1 MNIPHNSLMEKI
13 KELVRLCEQIASDYG
28 DDASWF
34 KQPASDEMIF
44 NWENKHNVFI
54 PKTYKEWLSFTN
66 EAQIR
71 NSLAHFYG
79 PDKFVMNSG
88 DLPEDLIV
96 IADLI
101 GDGEQLCFSKITRNF
116 VWVDHGELEIIDD
129 FGAVLSEIIRMLKP
143 KSYLSPK
150 MEKLLIN
157 MVKNNGQNEA
167 IVKAE

>member
-1 MNIPHNSLMEKI
+1 MVLSISFLFCFIKI
-13 KELVRLCEQIASDYG
+13 RYYRSKDIKNKG
-28 DDASWF
+28 NNNF
-34 KQPASDEMIF
+34 KKQE
-44 NWENKHNVFI
+44 
-54 PKTYKEWLSFTN
+54 TYKEWLSFTN

-143 KSYLSPK
+143 KSCLSPEMK
-150 MEKLLIN
+150 ESLMN
-157 MVKNNGQNEA
+157 MVKNNSQNKKRNNDKERNNRCF
-167 IVKAE
+167 